1 MFEMFMGPLEEMKPW
16 STRGV
21 EGVFRFLNRVWRL
34 YVDEEGNLNSD
45 IKSVPP
51 TVEVERVYHATVKK
65 VGEDIERLS
74 FNTAIAQMM
83 IFVNEV
89 MKSET
94 KPRAILENFVLVLA
108 PFAPHIAEELW
119 QKLGH
124 ADSLAYEPFPA
135 YDSAKLVETTVEV
148 VLQLNGKIRSKI
160 SVEKDTPEHRLEA
173 LCRADDHIRKYLDGK
188 EIVKTIV
195 VKNKLVNLVV
205 K

>member
-1 MFEMFMGPLEEMKPW
+1 
-16 STRGV
+16 
-21 EGVFRFLNRVWRL
+21 
-34 YVDEEGNLNSD
+34 
-45 IKSVPP
+45 
-51 TVEVERVYHATVKK
+51 
-65 VGEDIERLS
+65 
-74 FNTAIAQMM
+74 
-83 IFVNEV
+83 

-108 PFAPHIAEELW
+108 PFAPHLAEELW

-124 ADSLAYEPFPA
+124 TDSLAYEPFPV
-135 YDSAKLVETTVEV
+135 YDPAKLVETTVEV

-160 SVEKDTPEHRLEA
+160 SVEKDTPEHQLEA
-173 LCRADDHIRKYLDGK
+173 LCRADDQIRKYLDGK